1 MGNIIIK
8 NGFILTLDEKRS
20 VIPNGVIEIQGEKI
34 THVGAGSSGA
44 FPKTSA
50 IVIDA
55 TRKVVMPGLINAHT
69 HLCMTFARTIC
80 FDVNLMDWINK
91 IQYPLMDELGE
102 RGFYLAALIGC
113 IENLK
118 NGNTTVVENH
128 VSTYKGGVTADA
140 PSIKAYKETGLRG
153 FLARSYA
160 DQNYYATS
168 VEKREKIVARC
179 RRLIQKYHNTLSGK
193 LRILIGPV
201 LPWACSKEMFQET
214 VRLAEE
220 LDIGLHMHASE
231 NADWNVRGKEIHGSP
246 TNIAVFRKYQ
256 CLGPK
261 TSVAAMRVV
270 TDKDMAMLA
279 ETKTG
284 LILDPAAALNRGT
297 GLAPISKILRAGV
310 RVGLGTNG
318 VGQNMFETMKAA
330 GWVARTVEGSPDAFP
345 VNVPLEMA
353 TIKNAE
359 ILGIDDQVGSIEAG
373 KKADLITVN
382 LNKCHH
388 SPCLNVLSATVLSA
402 LGSDVEEVI
411 VDGELLLKE
420 GNLIGL
426 DEGSIIEEAK
436 DRAVFCAKKAG
447 LDYRMLPLS

>member
-1 MGNIIIK
+1 MDKTRAI
-8 NGFILTLDEKRS
+8 
-20 VIPNGVIEIQGEKI
+20 IPNGVIEIKDDKI
-34 THVGAGSSGA
+34 SHVGKDFSGA
-44 FPKTSA
+44 FSDTAA
-50 IVIDA
+50 ITVDA
-55 TRKVVMPGLINAHT
+55 TRKLVMPGLINGHT
-69 HLCMTFARTIC
+69 HLCMTFAKTIC
-80 FDVNLMDWINK
+80 FDINLLDWINK

-102 RGFYLAALIGC
+102 RGFYLAAMIGC

-128 VSTYKGGVTADA
+128 VSIYKGLVSADA
-140 PSIKAYKETGLRG
+140 PSIKAYKDTGLRG

-168 VEKREKIVARC
+168 VEKREEIVARC
-179 RRLIQKYHNTLSGK
+179 RGLIQEHNNTLNGK

-201 LPWACSKEMFQET
+201 LPWACSKGMFQKT
-214 VRLAEE
+214 VQLAEE

-231 NADWNVRGKEIHGSP
+231 NADWNVWGKEVHGSP
-246 TNIAVFRKYQ
+246 TNVGVFKKYK

-270 TDKDMAMLA
+270 SDEDIAMLA

-297 GLAPISKILRAGV
+297 GLAPISKIRSAGV

-330 GWVARTVEGSPDAFP
+330 GWVARTVDGSPNALP

-359 ILGIDDQVGSIEAG
+359 ILGIDNQVGSIEVG

-382 LNKCHH
+382 LNKC
-388 SPCLNVLSATVLSA
+388 SLTPCLNVLSATVHSA
-402 LGSDVEEVI
+402 SGSDVEEVI
-411 VDGELLLKE
+411 VDGKLLLKE
-420 GNLIGL
+420 GNLVGL
-426 DEGSIIEEAK
+426 DEASIIEEANE
-436 DRAVFCAKKAG
+436 RALFCAKKAG